1 MFCGGAAP
9 DDAEVMLEKGFENVT
24 DLNVSWLADAEEGF
38 VVDPNKPV
46 LLAWALEIGL
56 PKRTGVSAVSF
67 ATLVGTNGC
76 AMSGIGGIP
85 NKPEPGIIKNV

>member
-1 MFCGGAAP
+1 MVFEDCTAGVSLKMFCGGAAP

-46 LLAWALEIGL
+46 LLA
-56 PKRTGVSAVSF
+56 
-67 ATLVGTNGC
+67 
-76 AMSGIGGIP
+76 
-85 NKPEPGIIKNV
+85 

>member
-46 LLAWALEIGL
+46 LLA
-56 PKRTGVSAVSF
+56 
-67 ATLVGTNGC
+67 
-76 AMSGIGGIP
+76 
-85 NKPEPGIIKNV
+85 